1 MIYVAESD
9 KTEARDFFKKNDQF
23 KCWMSYAGKNEN
35 LNQSI
40 YPMREAS
47 QPERNQLVKKI
58 ITRYKPVCN
67 EVNEDSQITPTTAQ
81 TIEPEPEPEPEQ
93 D

>member
-1 MIYVAESD
+1 
-9 KTEARDFFKKNDQF
+9 
-23 KCWMSYAGKNEN
+23 
-35 LNQSI
+35 
-40 YPMREAS
+40 MRESS

-67 EVNEDSQITPTTAQ
+67 EDNDYSQKIPTTTAQ
-81 TIEPEPEPEPEQ
+81 TIEPEPEPEPKPEPEQ

>member
-1 MIYVAESD
+1 
-9 KTEARDFFKKNDQF
+9 
-23 KCWMSYAGKNEN
+23 
-35 LNQSI
+35 
-40 YPMREAS
+40 
-47 QPERNQLVKKI
+47 LVKKI

-67 EVNEDSQITPTTAQ
+67 EVNEDSQNTSTITAK

>member
-1 MIYVAESD
+1 MWES
-9 KTEARDFFKKNDQF
+9 
-23 KCWMSYAGKNEN
+23 
-35 LNQSI
+35 
-40 YPMREAS
+40 S

-58 ITRYKPVCN
+58 IAGYKPICN
-67 EVNEDSQITPTTAQ
+67 EVNEDSQNTSTSTAQ

>member
-1 MIYVAESD
+1 MWES
-9 KTEARDFFKKNDQF
+9 
-23 KCWMSYAGKNEN
+23 
-35 LNQSI
+35 
-40 YPMREAS
+40 S

-67 EVNEDSQITPTTAQ
+67 EVHEDSQNMSTTAQ
-81 TIEPEPEPEPEQ
+81 SIEPEPEPEPEQ